1 MFYEYEDFGIENYSD
16 DTRLYTCAPHSGTV
30 VSKLQSTSDK
40 LFTWF
45 KNNHMKANLEK
56 SHLLLSSKT
65 PSESPFQESSIKSST
80 KETLLGAL
88 IDSKLRFDTH
98 ILLVCTSASRKINA
112 LDLITNFKTYEKRRL
127 IVKAVIQSQFNY
139 CPLI

>member
-1 MFYEYEDFGIENYSD
+1 MFYEYEDFGIENYTD

-65 PSESPFQESSIKSST
+65 PSESPFKNPPLNLAQK
-80 KETLLGAL
+80 K
-88 IDSKLRFDTH
+88 H
-98 ILLVCTSASRKINA
+98 CLV
-112 LDLITNFKTYEKRRL
+112 
-127 IVKAVIQSQFNY
+127 
-139 CPLI
+139 P

>member
-1 MFYEYEDFGIENYSD
+1 
-16 DTRLYTCAPHSGTV
+16 
-30 VSKLQSTSDK
+30 
-40 LFTWF
+40 
-45 KNNHMKANLEK
+45 MKANLEK